1 AMQQRYPGFFDYFIV
16 EQHFQRY
23 TQPRFN
29 NPQPW
34 WFYLAVLPLG
44 TLPLCLRLPGALRR
58 VGFDLW
64 WIVIILAFFS
74 MPRSK

>member
-1 AMQQRYPGFFDYFIV
+1 WADLRFALHPLALAVFAAIALPWMLAMQQRYPGFFDYFIV

-44 TLPLCLRLPGALRR
+44 TLPLCLRLP
-58 VGFDLW
+58 
-64 WIVIILAFFS
+64 
-74 MPRSK
+74 